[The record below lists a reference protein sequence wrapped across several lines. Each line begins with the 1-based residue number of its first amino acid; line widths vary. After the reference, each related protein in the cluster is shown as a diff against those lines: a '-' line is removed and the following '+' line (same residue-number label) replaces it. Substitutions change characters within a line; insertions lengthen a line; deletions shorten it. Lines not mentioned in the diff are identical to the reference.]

1 MLLMRRRQLAVPLGR
16 RFAAAGLLLLSLLI
30 LPKPAAAQIGFP
42 PEGSKVS
49 FALTATDDTA
59 VTEQSYRGKWLVV
72 YFGYTFCP
80 DVCPTTLLEI
90 SEALKALGPRAG
102 AVQALFVTVDP
113 KRDTPSV
120 LTEYL
125 KSFDPRLVGLVGT
138 PAQIAHAAKSFH
150 VFYERQDTDDGGYS
164 YDHSAFIYVV
174 DRDGRFVKA
183 VAGEAGSQ
191 QIAATLS
198 ALMSAGR

>member
-1 MLLMRRRQLAVPLGR
+1 MLLMRQRQLAVPLGR
-16 RFAAAGLLLLSLLI
+16 RFAAAGLLLLLLLI
-30 LPKPAAAQIGFP
+30 LPRPAAAQIGFP

-102 AVQALFVTVDP
+102 AVQGLFVTVDP

-120 LTEYL
+120 LSEYL

-138 PAQIAHAAKSFH
+138 PAQIAIAAKSFH
-150 VFYERQDTDDGGYS
+150 VFYERQDNDDGGYS

-174 DRDGRFVKA
+174 DRNGKFVKA
-183 VAGEAGSQ
+183 LAGEAGSQ

-198 ALMSAGR
+198 ALMNAER